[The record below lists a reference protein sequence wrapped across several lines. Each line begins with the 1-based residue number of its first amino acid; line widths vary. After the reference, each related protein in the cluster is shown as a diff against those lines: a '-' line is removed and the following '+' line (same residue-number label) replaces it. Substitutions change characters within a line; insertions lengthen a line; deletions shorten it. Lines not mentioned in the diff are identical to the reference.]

1 MIRFL
6 KTSLR
11 KVKRIFDRFKLG
23 KFTPGG
29 QHRQAGY
36 TLLELLIVLGI
47 LALLATV
54 AAPRLIQYFAKSKT
68 EIARIQVTHLGSAIE
83 LYYLDTGKYP
93 PQDAGVA
100 ALMTGPAGVAN
111 WNGPYLKK
119 SSGLTDPWG
128 HSYFYRFP
136 GEHGDFD
143 VYSLGRDGQPGGTD
157 EDQDLTSW

>member
-1 MIRFL
+1 MLL
-6 KTSLR
+6 KIAAILSPGDRAARR
-11 KVKRIFDRFKLG
+11 K
-23 KFTPGG
+23 TE
-29 QHRQAGY
+29 AGY

-68 EIARIQVTHLGSAIE
+68 ETARIQVSNLASAIE
-83 LYYLDTGKYP
+83 LYYLDTGRYP
-93 PQDAGVA
+93 PQDAGVG
-100 ALMTGPAGVAN
+100 ALLTPPSGVAN

-119 SSGLTDPWG
+119 ASGLTDPWG
-128 HSYFYRFP
+128 RGYLYRYP

-143 VYSLGRDGQPGGTD
+143 VYSLGRDGQPGGEA